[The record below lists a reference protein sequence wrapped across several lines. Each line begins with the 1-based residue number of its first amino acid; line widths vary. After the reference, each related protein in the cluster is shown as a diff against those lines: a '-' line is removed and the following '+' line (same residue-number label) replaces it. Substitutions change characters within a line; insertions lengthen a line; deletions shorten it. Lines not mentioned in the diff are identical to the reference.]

1 MTLGF
6 LGDLL
11 GLNSGDPTIQAAQNN
26 QTATTNYGTTA
37 DNLID
42 TGATEAGG
50 DLSALQS
57 QYAPLAAG
65 ADAKGALYSDALG
78 VNGPTGNATAT
89 AAYQAAPGTQFAL
102 DQGLQALDRGA
113 ASHGMSNSGN
123 WQADTLNYATGQ
135 ADQNYNNWL
144 SQLGS
149 SNDILGTGL
158 SGAGMAD
165 TDLANLATGT
175 ATAKTGIATNV
186 LDGTLGANN
195 QQAAGQTTNMQG
207 LSNLVGNVVG
217 TGAKLLTGYGG
228 F

>member
-11 GLNSGDPTIQAAQNN
+11 GLNNGDPTIQAAQDNK
-26 QTATTNYGTTA
+26 TATTNFGTTA
-37 DNLID
+37 NNLID
-42 TGATEAGG
+42 TGATQAGG

-78 VNGPTGNATAT
+78 LNGAAGNATAT
-89 AAYQAAPGTQFAL
+89 SAYQAAPGYQYNL

-113 ASHGMSNSGN
+113 AAHGMSDSGN
-123 WQADTLNYATGQ
+123 WNADTLNYAEGQ
-135 ADQNYNNWL
+135 ANQGYNQWL
-144 SQLGS
+144 SNLGS

-158 SGAGMAD
+158 TGAGTAD

-175 ATAKTGIATNV
+175 ATAKTGIATDV
-186 LDGTLGANN
+186 LNGTLGANN

-207 LSNLVGNVVG
+207 LSSLFGNVVG
-217 TGAKLLTGYGG
+217 GLGSLAGYGG